1 MSKDNP
7 EVNDIWLVNG
17 REFFITST
25 TARIDAIDGI
35 TEKGL
40 AITFTDKENFA
51 KSCKFIRKSKLSIE
65 KLFEDVI

>member
-1 MSKDNP
+1 MSRDIP

-25 TARIDAIDGI
+25 TARIDAVDGI

-51 KSCKFIRKSKLSIE
+51 KSCKFIRKSKICLE
-65 KLFEDVI
+65 KLFKED